1 MDGTQLEVPCRGA
14 SNEYDMFS
22 RQVEYPAKYMYS
34 YLSSRNIFCGYPL
47 KVPREGASNEYH
59 KVYIY

>member
-1 MDGTQLEVPCRGA
+1 MVLNWKCLAEELLMSMTCFPDKWSIQLNTCIPI
-14 SNEYDMFS
+14 
-22 RQVEYPAKYMYS
+22 YPQETF
-34 YLSSRNIFCGYPL
+34 FCGYPL